1 MIHTVFCSTIG
12 ALIFPV
18 KPVLHQLKLA
28 STRSHHHGQPKD
40 ERGRLA
46 ELMLEVPR
54 MPVMKSPIM
63 RANVLRLPVPNPNL
77 VIVEDEQDLL
87 NAPYLR
93 LKNSATTDG

>member
-1 MIHTVFCSTIG
+1 
-12 ALIFPV
+12 
-18 KPVLHQLKLA
+18 
-28 STRSHHHGQPKD
+28 
-40 ERGRLA
+40 
-46 ELMLEVPR
+46 